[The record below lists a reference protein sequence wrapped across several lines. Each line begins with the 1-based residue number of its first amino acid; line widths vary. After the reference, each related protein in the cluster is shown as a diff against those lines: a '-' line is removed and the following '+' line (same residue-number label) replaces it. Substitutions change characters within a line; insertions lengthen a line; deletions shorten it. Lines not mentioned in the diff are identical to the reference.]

1 MYLPE
6 AVEELPQNEN
16 FQFSV
21 VECLLYLLHHVC
33 HKCSGVLSLE
43 TCNETLKSLRAKL
56 TYFSRGCQLYQKQL
70 TTDLAGKT
78 DKELLQDEN
87 KMKVQAKKAISNI
100 MAVIRV
106 SNYIQHV
113 FNLVSEMPF
122 VRTYV

>member
-1 MYLPE
+1 MG
-6 AVEELPQNEN
+6 
-16 FQFSV
+16 V
-21 VECLLYLLHHVC
+21 VVIIGGRVC
-33 HKCSGVLSLE
+33 EPL
-43 TCNETLKSLRAKL
+43 
-56 TYFSRGCQLYQKQL
+56 F
-70 TTDLAGKT
+70 
-78 DKELLQDEN
+78 LLQN